1 MSAGWTGP
9 DDPAALPP
17 VGAVRLIEETDAG
30 ARFETDAGPLTVE
43 AFAPDVLRLR
53 LGPPPPTDYGILRA
67 APLPPPDTRIEATAE
82 GWRLTAGRL
91 ALDIEADPLAIA
103 LDRDG
108 QSLTGSATDR
118 HFARRFR
125 LPPFARL
132 ADRDGWFAALDLL
145 SAEPVHGL
153 GEKFGP
159 LDKRGQRI
167 VSRNEDALGV
177 NAEIA
182 YKNTPFAW
190 SPRGWG
196 VFVHT
201 PATVVHGA
209 GFAPWSHRAYGLAL
223 DDPALDLFLIAGD
236 DPAAILARYTDL
248 TGRAP
253 AMPRWSLGVWLSK
266 AYYRD
271 PADALAAAEG
281 MRARGLACDVLTLD
295 GRAWLDVETRFA
307 FEWDEGR
314 WAGRADFIRRV
325 KELGY
330 RLCVWEYPYLSE
342 RSPHHA
348 DWAAAGRFLKDASG
362 APYRY
367 EWDLSPFGEVLTP
380 LPTSG
385 LVDFTDEAT
394 AAFWRDAH
402 AGLFAEGVD
411 VIKSDFGE
419 QIPDDAVA
427 ANGDTGRRLHNVY
440 PLLYN
445 RVVFEATRRHGLPG
459 APMVFA
465 RSGWAGSQA
474 VPIQWGGDPQ
484 TDWEGLAA
492 SIRGGL
498 SWQMSGA
505 AGYATDIG
513 GFYGP
518 APSEELFVRWMQAA
532 VFCSHMRFHGIG
544 AREPFAFGEAVEA
557 IARDV
562 LALRMRLIPYIEG
575 CLAEASATGLPVQ
588 RAMPLAFPDD
598 RAARSFDTQYL
609 FGPAMLVCPILA
621 PGGRVEAWL
630 PAGAWVDFFTG
641 ERFEGPAATTFEAP
655 LDRLP
660 VLVAEGW
667 AIPLGPAVAHTGE
680 IPEDGR
686 VDEVRVF
693 GEPRHIAP
701 VPGLDLAIGPD
712 GAVRGLPEGA
722 RLTRM

>member
-9 DDPAALPP
+9 TDPAALAP
-17 VGAVRLIEETDAG
+17 VGAARLAETVAGG
-30 ARFETDAGPLTVE
+30 ARFDTDAGPLTVT

-53 LGPPPPTDYGILRA
+53 IGGPAGPDYGILRA
-67 APLPPPDTRIEATAE
+67 EPAPPADARVEPAGD

-91 ALDIEADPLAIA
+91 ALDIEGDPLAFA
-103 LDRDG
+103 LSRDG
-108 QSLTGSATDR
+108 APLTSSATDR

-125 LPPFARL
+125 LPPLARL

-145 SAEPVHGL
+145 SGEPVFGL
-153 GEKFGP
+153 GEKWGP
-159 LDKRGQRI
+159 LDRRGQRI

-177 NAEIA
+177 NAEVS
-182 YKNTPFAW
+182 YKNAPFAW

-201 PATVVHGA
+201 PATVVHGV
-209 GFAPWSHRAYGLAL
+209 GWAPWSHRGYGLAV
-223 DDPALDLFLIAGD
+223 DDAELDLFLIAGES
-236 DPAAILARYTDL
+236 PAAILERYTAL

-253 AMPRWSLGVWLSK
+253 AMPRWSLGVWLSR

-271 PADALAAAEG
+271 PAEALEAAEG

-295 GRAWLDVETRFA
+295 GRAWLDVGTRFA
-307 FEWDEGR
+307 FEWDEAR
-314 WAGRADFIRRV
+314 WSGRADFVRRI
-325 KELGY
+325 KALGY
-330 RLCVWEYPYLSE
+330 RLCVWEYPYLSVD
-342 RSPHHA
+342 SPHFA
-348 DWAAAGRFLKDASG
+348 EWAAAGRFLTDDEG

-367 EWDLSPFGEVLTP
+367 EWDLSPFGTVLTP

-385 LVDFTDEAT
+385 LIDFTDPAT
-394 AAFWRDAH
+394 ADFWRDAH
-402 AGLFAEGVD
+402 AALFADGVD
-411 VIKSDFGE
+411 VVKSDFGE
-419 QIPDDAVA
+419 QVPDDVRA

-445 RVVFEATRRHGLPG
+445 RVVHEATRRHGPEG
-459 APMVFA
+459 APLVFG
-465 RSGWAGSQA
+465 RSGWAGSQT

-505 AGYATDIG
+505 PGYATDIG

-518 APSEELFVRWMQAA
+518 APSPELFVRWTQAA

-544 AREPFAFGEAVEA
+544 PREPWAFGEEAEA
-557 IARDV
+557 IARAF
-562 LALRMRLIPYIEG
+562 LALRMRLIPYLEG

-588 RAMPLAFPDD
+588 RALALADPGD

-609 FGPAMLVCPILA
+609 FGPAMLVCPVTA

-630 PAGAWVDFFTG
+630 PEGAWIDFFTG
-641 ERFEGPAATTFEAP
+641 ERFEGPAAVTLDVP

-660 VLVAEGW
+660 VFVADGW

-680 IPEDGR
+680 IPDDGR
-686 VDEVRVF
+686 VDEVRLF
-693 GEPRHIAP
+693 GRPRHLAP
-701 VPGLDLAIGPD
+701 VPGLALSLAPD
-712 GAVRGLPEGA
+712 GTVHGLPPTA
-722 RLTRM
+722 TVTQP